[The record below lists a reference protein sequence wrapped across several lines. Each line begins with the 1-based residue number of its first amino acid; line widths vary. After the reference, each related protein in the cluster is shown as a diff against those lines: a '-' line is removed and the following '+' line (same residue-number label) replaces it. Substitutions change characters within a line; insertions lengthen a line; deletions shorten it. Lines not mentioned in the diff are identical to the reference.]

1 MIPAYTGTQIRAAE
15 APLLEAG
22 RGPELMNLAA
32 HGLARHTA
40 EMLRRERGRVYGT
53 RVAALV
59 GTGNNGGDALF
70 AMALL
75 AKRGV
80 ACTAVLLGKN
90 AHDAGLAAFRKAGG
104 RVVDGRRTNG
114 SGSRGDSRRW
124 RAASTALD
132 GVDLVIDAVLG
143 TGAKGGVELPEIPG
157 GALVVACDLPSGVDA
172 DTGDAP
178 DTTLRAD
185 LTVTFGALKTGLT
198 VGKGHL
204 LSGRIEVVDIGLR
217 PHLGEPDLHVIEPDD
232 AARLRPR
239 PRPGDHKYTRGVLGL
254 VAGSAQYPG
263 AAILSATAAVN
274 TGLGM
279 LRTITPESVRPLL
292 AQAVP
297 EAVAAENADVRVQAW
312 AVGPGIGDDESQIAA
327 AKVAIASGLPCVV
340 DASALDTIKPED
352 GHGNLVLTPHAG
364 ELQRLLERAGMRV
377 DRSTIERDPVRWARW
392 AAVGYSSVVLLK
404 GPATVCASPEG
415 HTVVCNSGGPELAT
429 AGSGDVLAGV
439 LGAFLCTGNGAVGAE
454 TLALAG
460 AAATELHAR
469 TSLTTRGQSAS
480 SIANSID

>member
-40 EMLRRERGRVYGT
+40 ELLRRERGRVYGT

-178 DTTLRAD
+178 DSALRAD

-217 PHLGEPDLHVIEPDD
+217 PHLGEPDLHVIESDD
-232 AARLRPR
+232 AMQAPPAAAAGRPQVHARRPGPGR
-239 PRPGDHKYTRGVLGL
+239 GLGPVPRGRDPLGDGGGQHGPGDAAHDHARIGAPTVGASGAGSCRRRECRCPRPG
-254 VAGSAQYPG
+254 
-263 AAILSATAAVN
+263 
-274 TGLGM
+274 
-279 LRTITPESVRPLL
+279 
-292 AQAVP
+292 
-297 EAVAAENADVRVQAW
+297 
-312 AVGPGIGDDESQIAA
+312 VGRWP
-327 AKVAIASGLPCVV
+327 
-340 DASALDTIKPED
+340 
-352 GHGNLVLTPHAG
+352 
-364 ELQRLLERAGMRV
+364 R
-377 DRSTIERDPVRWARW
+377 DRRR
-392 AAVGYSSVVLLK
+392 
-404 GPATVCASPEG
+404 
-415 HTVVCNSGGPELAT
+415 
-429 AGSGDVLAGV
+429 
-439 LGAFLCTGNGAVGAE
+439 
-454 TLALAG
+454 
-460 AAATELHAR
+460 
-469 TSLTTRGQSAS
+469 
-480 SIANSID
+480 